1 MQQFNSG
8 LLRSIALSAT
18 GFSVGATLFISSS
31 WPASADQAKGNISF
45 TADNAAEVFLN
56 GKSLGQTNDWKKPF
70 TFEELELQQGQNV
83 IGIAAWDSEGIAA
96 MSGEFKMPDS
106 TEFGTTNST
115 EWLVFPA
122 DKNPN
127 SSNSAGKSFNK
138 NTEDPLSVYADLLDI
153 PPKWNEVDYTVSD
166 FQGKEWVQPGFVT
179 KPKESGQHY
188 PWANPT
194 GDPVWLWWGEN
205 SSTKTTD
212 WWSMNFVLFRYEFT
226 CVESYCNDDVG
237 WDQLNVIDIVSR
249 DWNDIIDYYPEGK
262 TYAVFEGGT
271 LSFANGFDDGKYEPN
286 FLINDIP
293 ENTIDNAGKNPVF
306 TGELFGPGG
315 IIFRGKGTTILS
327 GENTYSGLTAVEN
340 GILEITNVSGLGSA
354 DAGTRVE
361 NGAALRITVTG
372 QKSDPGSTDNDAKVN
387 EKITLDGGELDLN
400 GNYIDLR
407 GGVVLHGD
415 SVNSTIRVKDGSTD
429 VFVRQGKVT
438 GEGGLIKEGTGFL
451 RLATPLEYQGQT
463 IINAGEL
470 RIAESTTLP
479 RTTDV
484 SVNKEATLRVMG
496 EGNEIQSLNGDGKI
510 HLQQDYSIL
519 ASGLSNNDDEF
530 SGVIEGKGGFN
541 KVGEGTT
548 RFSGDNI
555 YEGSTTISN
564 GVLQLAS
571 QSAIPQNSE
580 TFINGSIEGSGRLD
594 LVTNAV
600 EGKQFNINNISISG
614 AGQLSVSAKQP
625 LISKGIKMNA
635 NQPDSVRPGGIVTSL
650 TSRNN
655 PPITVASKNPDGS
668 ISDSDGFRYESGSLI
683 VAAPKQLDPEGTWQI
698 VKGYVDKPEELAK
711 QTFLIVG
718 GSDSKAI
725 QFEGLDFPVND
736 ASAFYKGYLKE
747 GSLNLVIQQKGRNE
761 ISCTLLPG
769 AEECNDGNPIE
780 KPVVLPINPD
790 PEIGNK
796 LPDTDGDGI
805 ADKIDQDDDNDG
817 IPDEKDPDDDNDGE
831 IDQLPGCEVGDDMC
845 DIISDIPGN
854 EDDALDQEEEIG
866 GDVIDGIQDG
876 LGDEEIDLPFDFDY
890 GQLAK
895 LVSSGLLP
903 RNVDAPGRSLFNY
916 NNLLVDTVFE
926 RLPLRQFRAVEVAEV
941 VEEEAVIVEPAPE
954 VEPIRGLWSKTE
966 GMNEQ
971 QAQEYLEQR
980 VAQGDEV
987 IVEDVA
993 IELDG
998 VGYVE
1003 DPSLTAQY
1011 AERDGVRAWYR
1022 AFGGDIGPTQ
1032 TSILYGDYSAS
1043 AGGMVLGADVSLGS
1057 NVQIGAFANY
1067 GDVTLNQFG
1076 GDTGSGSWNPNGWGG
1091 GITANYWSENFYV
1104 QGLISASGFS
1114 GNQKRNIVRINDNL
1128 GDETASGD
1136 KSVTSYAYALRL
1148 GAPFQAGNLLME
1160 PQFTAAWTQNQESGF
1175 SESGAGQ
1182 LNLRYGSRTTNF
1194 LQTELGMK
1202 FALPIRSGERAE
1214 WVPNLRVA
1222 WLGDWDQNNGDQT
1235 IGYRFTDKDVDIP
1248 SYEED
1253 NSGVLI
1259 EGGIDY
1265 TMANINSSSWKLYV
1279 RGGAEVWGGDR
1290 GTDWRASGGVAW
1302 QF

>member
-1 MQQFNSG
+1 MVSNYSF
-8 LLRSIALSAT
+8 LRSVALSAT
-18 GFSVGATLFISSS
+18 SLSVGATLFISSS
-31 WPASADQAKGNISF
+31 RPANADQAKGNISF

-56 GKSLGQTNDWKKPF
+56 GKSLGQTNDWTKPF
-70 TFEELELQQGQNV
+70 TFEGLELQQGQNV

-96 MSGEFKMPDS
+96 MSGKFNMPDG
-106 TEFGTTNST
+106 TKFGTTNNQG
-115 EWLVFPA
+115 WWVFPA

-127 SSNSAGKSFNK
+127 SSNSAGKPFNK
-138 NTEDPLSVYADLLDI
+138 NTEDPLTEYADLLDI
-153 PPKWNEVDYTVSD
+153 PSGWNEVDYTVSG
-166 FQGKEWVQPGFVT
+166 FQGKEWVRPGFVT
-179 KPKESGQHY
+179 TQGSGQHY
-188 PWANPT
+188 PWKNPT
-194 GDPVWLWWGEN
+194 GDPKWLWWGEN

-212 WWSMNFVLFRYEFT
+212 WWSMNFVIFRYEFN
-226 CVESYCNDDVG
+226 CIESYCNDDAG
-237 WDQLNVIDIVSR
+237 WDQLNVIDSGNVR
-249 DWNDIIDYYPEGK
+249 DWDDIVDYYPGGK

-286 FLINDIP
+286 FFINDIP
-293 ENTIDNAGKNPVF
+293 GNTIDNAGNNPVF

-315 IIFRGKGTTILS
+315 MVFKGKGTTILS
-327 GENTYSGLTAVEN
+327 GDNTYSGLTAVEN
-340 GILEITNVSGLGSA
+340 GTLEITNVNGLGSA

-361 NGAALRITVTG
+361 DGAFLRITVTG
-372 QKSDPGSTDNDAKVN
+372 QKSDPGSSDNDARIN
-387 EKITLDGGELDLN
+387 EKITLNGGELDLN

-407 GGVVLHGD
+407 GGVVFGGD
-415 SVNSTIRVKDGSTD
+415 GVNSTIRVKGGSNE
-429 VFVRQGKVT
+429 VFARQGKVT

-451 RLATPLEYQGQT
+451 RLATPLEYEGQT

-479 RTTDV
+479 QTTDV
-484 SVNKEATLRVMG
+484 FVNKEATLRVMG

-510 HLQQDYSIL
+510 HLQHDYSIL

-530 SGVIEGKGGFN
+530 SGVIEGKGGFK
-541 KVGEGTT
+541 KVGDGTT
-548 RFSGDNI
+548 TFSGDNT
-555 YEGSTTISN
+555 YEASTTISN

-571 QSAIPQNSE
+571 QSAIPRSSE

-594 LVTNAV
+594 LVTNSV
-600 EGKQFNINNISISG
+600 EGKRFEIDNISISG
-614 AGQLSVSAKQP
+614 AGQLFVSAEQP
-625 LISKGIKMNA
+625 LFSKVIKMNS
-635 NQPDSVRPGGIVTSL
+635 NQPNSVKPGGIVAYL
-650 TSRNN
+650 NKDN
-655 PPITVASKNPDGS
+655 KAPIRV
-668 ISDSDGFRYESGSLI
+668 SDSFDYESGSL
-683 VAAPKQLDPEGTWQI
+683 VVSAPSTDDPEGVWKI
-698 VKGYVDKPEELAK
+698 IEGHVDNPEELAK

-736 ASAFYKGYLKE
+736 ASPFYQGYLQK
-747 GSLNLVIQQKGRNE
+747 GSLNLVIQQKGENE

-780 KPVVLPINPD
+780 KPVVLPISPS
-790 PEIGNK
+790 PEAGNQLPGVGE

-805 ADKIDQDDDNDG
+805 PDKNDQDDDNDG
-817 IPDEKDPDDDNDGE
+817 IPDKEDPDDDNDGE

-845 DIISDIPGN
+845 DIISDIPGD

-866 GDVIDGIQDG
+866 GDVIDGILDG
-876 LGDEEIDLPFDFDY
+876 LEDEEIDLPLSFDY
-890 GQLAK
+890 GKLAK

-903 RNVDAPGRSLFNY
+903 RNVDAAGRSLFNY

-926 RLPLRQFRAVEVAEV
+926 RLPLRQFSAVEVAEV
-941 VEEEAVIVEPAPE
+941 AEEEAVIVEPAPE
-954 VEPIRGLWSKTE
+954 AEPIRGLWSQTE
-966 GMNEQ
+966 GMDEQ
-971 QAQEYLEQR
+971 QAQAYLEQR
-980 VAQGDEV
+980 VAQGEQVVVEEV
-987 IVEDVA
+987 A
-993 IELDG
+993 LELDG

-1011 AERDGVRAWYR
+1011 SEREGVRAWYR
-1022 AFGGDIGPTQ
+1022 AFGGDIGPSRSST
-1032 TSILYGDYSAS
+1032 LYGDYSAS

-1057 NVQIGAFANY
+1057 NFQIGAFANY
-1067 GDVTLNQFG
+1067 GDITLNQFG

-1175 SESGAGQ
+1175 SESGADQ

-1202 FALPIRSGERAE
+1202 FALPIKSGERAE
-1214 WVPNLRVA
+1214 WVPNLRLA

-1235 IGYRFTDKDVDIP
+1235 IGYRFTDQDVDVP
-1248 SYEED
+1248 SYEKD
-1253 NSGVLI
+1253 NNGVLI

-1265 TMANINSSSWKLYV
+1265 TMANINSGSWKLYV

-1290 GTDWRASGGVAW
+1290 GTDWRASGGVTW